1 MFAVHCPQHGTR
13 VLLDLT
19 SIESIVS
26 RSRGLD
32 VHYRCYCGYE
42 GVWTTGHKAAAT

>member
-1 MFAVHCPQHGTR
+1 MFDVYCPQHGTR

-26 RSRGLD
+26 TNRGLN
-32 VHYRCYCGYE
+32 VHYRCHCGYE
-42 GVWTTGHKAAAT
+42 GVWTTGHKAAAA